1 MARKKKIT
9 QHKQK
14 QKQSVTVNIYDAE
27 SERKRKPRRVRKK
40 KKSASSQSII
50 SPVYQTVIPLIP
62 PHYSH
67 VQQTNSN
74 AQRNHFQSEIKQE
87 QHDLSMTYP
96 HLQDQ
101 INGLANTLI
110 TSFGG
115 LNTPSEIRGRMPIEV
130 PPSDNLATV
139 YNNPVYNNE
148 TPMSTPVAPVKKHSH
163 RKLKDE
169 VADYMDELNDMK
181 QHSKIVGKMRGPTSK
196 IIKAEDKNKLVYFA
210 KEIADQ
216 FNNQD
221 LREYTSQ
228 SNQHITKIQLFTKIR
243 AILRSA

>member
-1 MARKKKIT
+1 
-9 QHKQK
+9 
-14 QKQSVTVNIYDAE
+14 
-27 SERKRKPRRVRKK
+27 
-40 KKSASSQSII
+40 
-50 SPVYQTVIPLIP
+50 
-62 PHYSH
+62 
-67 VQQTNSN
+67 
-74 AQRNHFQSEIKQE
+74 
-87 QHDLSMTYP
+87 MTHP
-96 HLQDQ
+96 HLQEKIGQ
-101 INGLANTLI
+101 LANKLG
-110 TSFGG
+110 TSLGTF
-115 LNTPSEIRGRMPIEV
+115 NSPPEIRGRMPIEV

-148 TPMSTPVAPVKKHSH
+148 TPMSTPVKKHSH